1 MFNLQLHIRNF
12 NLDPSGPVYIS
23 TSVPLSV
30 LKLFYFV
37 LHRILILQSN
47 KVKERQL
54 LNSKISVA
62 MDGREHTGRLLPKH
76 ENSIL

>member
-30 LKLFYFV
+30 LKLFCLTQNF
-37 LHRILILQSN
+37 
-47 KVKERQL
+47 
-54 LNSKISVA
+54 NSTVQQ
-62 MDGREHTGRLLPKH
+62 GQRESASELKD
-76 ENSIL
+76 